1 MSGKKRTYGHPRFTP
16 LHLRWLI
23 QLLIAPNFFCS
34 SLFLLQK
41 KWYRHLQGIG
51 GTINCASC
59 LYSPKF
65 VNEATVHKC
74 ECISRWLWIAG
85 VSYMRW
91 GHGWDIFKGYCGL
104 LYFCRLTLYFIGLL
118 SLFSKSKILKYC

>member
-34 SLFLLQK
+34 SLFLLQN

-51 GTINCASC
+51 GTITCASC

-65 VNEATVHKC
+65 VNEATVHNVSALAGGC
-74 ECISRWLWIAG
+74 ELQVFHI
-85 VSYMRW
+85 
-91 GHGWDIFKGYCGL
+91 WDEDMDETFLKDIVV
-104 LYFCRLTLYFIGLL
+104 YFIFVGLHFTL
-118 SLFSKSKILKYC
+118 